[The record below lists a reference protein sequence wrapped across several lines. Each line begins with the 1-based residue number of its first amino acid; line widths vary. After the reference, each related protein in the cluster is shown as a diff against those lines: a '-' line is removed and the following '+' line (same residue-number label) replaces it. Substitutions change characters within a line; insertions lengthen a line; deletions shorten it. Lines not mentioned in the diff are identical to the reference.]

1 MPRHPSTPPEKVFG
15 RPKHAPEKAFGC
27 LGGCIEDLRLSI
39 SAFSAQLLGI
49 SDGKKT
55 SDGSIGRFL
64 PGFGK
69 IEQGNHS
76 KHAQNKNDRFM
87 IDDR

>member
-49 SDGKKT
+49 SDGKKRPMEALAVFCR
-55 SDGSIGRFL
+55 GLVR
-64 PGFGK
+64 
-69 IEQGNHS
+69 
-76 KHAQNKNDRFM
+76 
-87 IDDR
+87 